1 MVFSFVVTCKFSRG
15 MSLSIKILCSSMYNE
30 RMLNILVIPS
40 KLSSKS
46 RTNDGKSGHF
56 YLEMDGFGAYC

>member
-1 MVFSFVVTCKFSRG
+1 